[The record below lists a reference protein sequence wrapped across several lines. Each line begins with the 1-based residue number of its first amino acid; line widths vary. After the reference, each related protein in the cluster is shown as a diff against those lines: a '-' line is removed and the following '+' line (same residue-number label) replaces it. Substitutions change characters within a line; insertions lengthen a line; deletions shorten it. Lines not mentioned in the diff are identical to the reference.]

1 MAFQIP
7 CKAPIAVPTGEIRDP
22 HPPGSSAG
30 RATGRSIENDYF
42 SRTLPLL
49 RALILFPGN
58 RWLGQLRHL
67 PLLPSSFSK
76 LLGALLLTGIL
87 LASAFASPAEAAIGD
102 LRPVALE
109 KAQAKGFSLTRTDR
123 RSGYTA
129 LTFHKTQPGTMPGAP
144 AHDLTVREFFDA
156 GGRSFAVAWKG
167 SIRPDLPSLLGKL
180 YSHLPTV
187 NRTPN
192 RHRFLFQDDRLVV
205 TSIGTSRIHAGAAWD
220 PTRLPSGLAPSRI
233 RIAP

>member
-30 RATGRSIENDYF
+30 RATGRSIEHASF
-42 SRTLPLL
+42 SRTLPRL
-49 RALILFPGN
+49 RPLILFPGN
-58 RWLGQLRHL
+58 RWLGQRRHL
-67 PLLPSSFSK
+67 LPASGV
-76 LLGALLLTGIL
+76 LGTGLVAGIL
-87 LASAFASPAEAAIGD
+87 LAALFFRPAEAAIGD

-144 AHDLTVREFFDA
+144 ARDLTVREFFDSS
-156 GGRSFAVAWKG
+156 GRSVAVAWKG
-167 SIRPDLPSLLGKL
+167 SLRPDLPSLLGDL
-180 YSHLPTV
+180 TAHLPAV
-187 NRTPN
+187 NHSPN
-192 RHRFLFQDDRLVV
+192 RHRFFYQDANLVI
-205 TSIGTSRIHAGAAWD
+205 TSVGTSLVHAGAAWD
-220 PTRLPSGLAPSRI
+220 PVRLPSGLPPSRI
-233 RIAP
+233 RLAP

>member
-30 RATGRSIENDYF
+30 RATGRSIENAYF

-58 RWLGQLRHL
+58 RWLGQRRHL

-76 LLGALLLTGIL
+76 LLEALLLTGIL

-144 AHDLTVREFFDA
+144 AHDLTVREFFDSS
-156 GGRSFAVAWKG
+156 GRSVAVAWKG
-167 SIRPDLPSLLGKL
+167 SLRPDLPSLLGDL
-180 YSHLPTV
+180 YTHLPAV
-187 NRTPN
+187 NHSPN
-192 RHRFLFQDDRLVV
+192 RHRFFYQDGSLVI
-205 TSIGTSRIHAGAAWD
+205 TSVGTSLVHAGAAWD
-220 PTRLPSGLAPSRI
+220 PARLPSGLPPSRI
-233 RIAP
+233 RLAP